1 MGRAFKEIIM
11 KKYIIITTIVV
22 VGWAAIELFSK
33 PEETRASVCEGL
45 PLPTMEELQKLSED
59 H

>member
-22 VGWAAIELFSK
+22 VGWAAIELLSQ
-33 PEETRASVCEGL
+33 PEEPKTSVCEGL
-45 PLPTMEELQKLSED
+45 PLPTEEEMRKFSED

>member
-11 KKYIIITTIVV
+11 KKLIIITTIVV

-33 PEETRASVCEGL
+33 PEETRASVCEGI
-45 PLPTMEELQKLSED
+45 PLPTAEELQKFSED

>member
-11 KKYIIITTIVV
+11 KKLIIITTIVV
-22 VGWAAIELFSK
+22 VGWAAIELLFQPEK
-33 PEETRASVCEGL
+33 PKPSVCEGL
-45 PLPTMEELQKLSED
+45 PLPTMEELQKFSEG

>member
-1 MGRAFKEIIM
+1 M

-22 VGWAAIELFSK
+22 VGWAAIELLSQ
-33 PEETRASVCEGL
+33 PEEPKTSVCEGL
-45 PLPTMEELQKLSED
+45 PLPTEEEMRKFSED

>member
-1 MGRAFKEIIM
+1 MGRSTQEIIM
-11 KKYIIITTIVV
+11 KKLIIITTIVV
-22 VGWAAIELFSK
+22 VGWAAIELFSE

-45 PLPTMEELQKLSED
+45 PLPTMEELQKFSEG